1 MFFGWIGQFIGQFK
15 KCGRVREQWV
25 GGLLYRKVMKYY
37 VDWILS
43 GMENRLCKHERGI
56 RLKERYSQGKISG
69 KLKHRKAI
77 GG

>member
-1 MFFGWIGQFIGQFK
+1 
-15 KCGRVREQWV
+15 
-25 GGLLYRKVMKYY
+25 MKYC

-43 GMENRLCKHERGI
+43 GMESRLCRHERGI

-77 GG
+77 GDRHKSLSLISYRKEAGPLQLYGMYVLTST